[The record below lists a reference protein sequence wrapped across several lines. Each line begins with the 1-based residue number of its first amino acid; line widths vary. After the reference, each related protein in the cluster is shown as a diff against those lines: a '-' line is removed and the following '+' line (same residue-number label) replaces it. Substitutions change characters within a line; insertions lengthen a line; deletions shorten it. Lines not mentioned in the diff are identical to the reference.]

1 MSKPYYLFESAPARV
16 TGNCFHY
23 GDIGCVSLSSL
34 PCKCS
39 KHLTLSHFSSYFPML
54 SSSWSPTCVMIL
66 LLTPPSLALVLM
78 SVFGGIHVT
87 LLNMLSE
94 HLHPFW
100 GIPDHLC
107 AEDDKYLFLTAEFLL
122 ECGTLVLL
130 SYPTS
135 LRGYPTGTSHPM
147 ARTELTWCTWCPPYA
162 CFSP

>member
-1 MSKPYYLFESAPARV
+1 MCLLIF
-16 TGNCFHY
+16 
-23 GDIGCVSLSSL
+23 SSL
-34 PCKCS
+34 QVFKTPDP
-39 KHLTLSHFSSYFPML
+39 LS
-54 SSSWSPTCVMIL
+54 L
-66 LLTPPSLALVLM
+66 LLLFSHAFQFLVPNLCDDPSPDSSFPCPCSDVCVWGDSCYSFEYA
-78 SVFGGIHVT
+78 
-87 LLNMLSE
+87 LSE